1 MKKFFVAIFMLTL
14 AVTVSA
20 QSITR
25 KGFYMDGDKAVN
37 DNPKNSVTVCIIV
50 ERQVF
55 TPGEFARYAQKMLG
69 VRASLAEHA
78 QTKILSATICT
89 EEPKT
94 EPVNSVTAGAKT
106 SVLPVYRTDN
116 RPMSAEQ
123 QAQAAADMVF
133 AMRKVR
139 KELITGDAGENV
151 FGAGLKSALEEIAA
165 SEQQCLDMFYGTTTT
180 TVNEYRYTITPT
192 ADETNYLVCRYREGE
207 GVLPLSNL
215 SGDPL
220 ILSVTPDEISV
231 AGLPV
236 ATPKDKVK
244 KEFWITPSCTL
255 TLLLG
260 TETLDQ
266 CTTEIYQ
273 YGKSVMLSVLL

>member
-1 MKKFFVAIFMLTL
+1 MKRFFVAIVMLTF
-14 AVTVSA
+14 AVTLSA
-20 QSITR
+20 QSISR

-37 DNPKNSVTVCIIV
+37 DNPKNSVTVCITV
-50 ERQVF
+50 ERLVF

-69 VRASLAEHA
+69 VRASLAERT
-78 QTKILSATICT
+78 QTKLLSATICT
-89 EEPKT
+89 EEPQT
-94 EPVNSVTAGAKT
+94 EPVNSVTGGAEP
-106 SVLPVYRTDN
+106 SVLPVYRVDN
-116 RPMSAEQ
+116 RPMSVEQ
-123 QAQAAADMVF
+123 QAQAAADMIF

-192 ADETNYLVCRYREGE
+192 ADEQNYIVCRYRDGE
-207 GVLPLSNL
+207 GVLPLSDL

-220 ILSVTPDEISV
+220 ILTVTPEQISV
-231 AGLPV
+231 EGLPV

-244 KEFWITPSCTL
+244 QEFWLAPSCAL

-260 TETLDQ
+260 TETLDEGSA
-266 CTTEIYQ
+266 TIYQ
-273 YGKSVMLSVLL
+273 YGKSVTLSVQ

>member
-1 MKKFFVAIFMLTL
+1 MKRFFVAIVMLTF
-14 AVTVSA
+14 AVIVSA
-20 QSITR
+20 QSISR
-25 KGFYMDGDKAVN
+25 KGFYMDGNQPVN
-37 DNPKNSVTVCIIV
+37 DNPKSSITVCVTV

-69 VRASLAEHA
+69 VRASLADRT
-78 QTKILSATICT
+78 QTKLLSATICT
-89 EEPKT
+89 EEPQA
-94 EPVNSVTAGAKT
+94 EPVNSVTGGAEL
-106 SVLPVYRTDN
+106 SVLPVYRVDN
-116 RPMSAEQ
+116 RPMSVEQ
-123 QAQAAADMVF
+123 QAQAAADMIF

-151 FGAGLKSALEEIAA
+151 FGAGLRSALEEIAA

-192 ADETNYLVCRYREGE
+192 ADEQNYIVCRYRDGE
-207 GVLPLSNL
+207 GVLPLSDL

-220 ILSVTPDEISV
+220 ILTVTPEQISV
-231 AGLPV
+231 EGLPV

-244 KEFWITPSCTL
+244 QEFWLAPSCAL

-260 TETLDQ
+260 TETLDEGSA
-266 CTTEIYQ
+266 TIYQ
-273 YGKSVMLSVLL
+273 YGKSVTLSVQ

>member
-1 MKKFFVAIFMLTL
+1 MKRFFVAIVMLTL

-37 DNPKNSVTVCIIV
+37 NNPKNSVTVCVTV

-69 VRASLAEHA
+69 VRASLAEHS

-89 EEPKT
+89 EEPQT
-94 EPVNSVTAGAKT
+94 EPVNSVTGGAKT
-106 SVLPVYRTDN
+106 SVLPVYRVDN

-123 QAQAAADMVF
+123 QAQAAADMIF

-165 SEQQCLDMFYGTTTT
+165 AEQQCLDMFYGTTTT

-192 ADETNYLVCRYREGE
+192 ADEKNYIVCRYREGE
-207 GVLPLSNL
+207 GILPLSNL

-220 ILSVTPDEISV
+220 ILTFAPEEISV

-236 ATPKDKVK
+236 ASSMDKIK
-244 KEFWITPSCTL
+244 QEFWITPSCTI

-260 TETLDQ
+260 TDTMDEKSA
-266 CTTEIYQ
+266 EIYQ
-273 YGKSVMLSVLL
+273 YGKQVILSVVL